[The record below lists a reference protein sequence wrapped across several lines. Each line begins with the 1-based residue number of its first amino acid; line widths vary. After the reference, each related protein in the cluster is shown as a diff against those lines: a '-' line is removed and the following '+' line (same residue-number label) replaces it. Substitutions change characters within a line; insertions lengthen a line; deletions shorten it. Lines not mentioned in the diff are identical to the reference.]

1 MTLSMQVVFSVAA
14 RLYGHATERIKGLV
28 TRQGGC
34 SLPSRFAAR
43 VPRGSGRL
51 TNDRYDSFDTH
62 GLYSSCCLTNET
74 IRVLF
79 RQQLMLLEVR
89 FEHRERVGRVW

>member
-14 RLYGHATERIKGLV
+14 RLYGQATERVKELV
-28 TRQGGC
+28 MGQGGC
-34 SLPSRFAAR
+34 SLPSRFIAR
-43 VPRGSGRL
+43 MRRESGHL
-51 TNDRYDSFDTH
+51 TNDRYDSFDAH

-89 FEHRERVGRVW
+89 CEHRGRAW